1 MPLFEAP
8 SRQVTA
14 EYWSGAEAA
23 GTARLHRGLRFVAG
37 TFTDPLT
44 EDRGVLVEYAEP
56 PALAAPEALNSL
68 VLDVA
73 ADGGVP
79 RGQAQLRAPATA
91 VLPPPWRPTLT
102 YVRLVRALPEVPL
115 DHGTAIVPAGPEH
128 RAAVTEWLERAVRQG
143 AHDAGLEPGGEAV
156 REAAAETL
164 ADPGLRSLVAVR
176 DGIAL
181 GHAVVRTGA
190 VDAVTGEDF
199 VELWDVLVEPSVPGA
214 GTVRNAL
221 TGAAAELARNA
232 GLPLIGHVV
241 HGRGEHGTRVLAT
254 LRDHG
259 WQSDHVYWKAEL
271 AELGAAS

>member
-1 MPLFEAP
+1 MTLFDTSP
-8 SRQVTA
+8 RQVTA
-14 EYWSGAEAA
+14 EYWSEAEEAGA
-23 GTARLHRGLRFVAG
+23 ARLHRGLRFVAG

-56 PALAAPEALNSL
+56 RALADPETLSSL

-73 ADGGVP
+73 ADGDVP
-79 RGQAQLRAPATA
+79 RGQAQLRAPAAA
-91 VLPPPWRPTLT
+91 VLPPPWRPALT
-102 YVRLVRALPEVPL
+102 YVRLVRALPEVAL
-115 DHGTAIVPAGPEH
+115 DDGTVIVPAGPEH

-143 AHDAGLEPGGEAV
+143 AHDAGLAPGGEAV

-164 ADPGLRSLVAVR
+164 ADAGLRCLVAVR

-181 GHAVVRTGA
+181 GHAAVRTGA

-199 VELWDVLVEPSVPGA
+199 VELWDVLVEPAAPGA
-214 GTVRNAL
+214 GSVRNAL
-221 TGAAAELARNA
+221 TGAAAGLARHA

-241 HGRGEHGTRVLAT
+241 HGRDGHGARVLAG
-254 LRDHG
+254 LHDHG
-259 WQSDHVYWKAEL
+259 WQSDHVYWTAGL